1 MWYLESVVVVIR
13 NEMMIGKN
21 RGDVVL
27 SFFFAAILTGYLLL
41 QASYSLLQLQHFDD
55 GNVHIVDL

>member
-1 MWYLESVVVVIR
+1 MVVIR

-27 SFFFAAILTGYLLL
+27 SFFFAALLTGHLLL